1 MTTAVI
7 IYYLFSFLFMIG
19 VNLREKEFNVWMGI
33 WLWFFAWTIFPIF
46 WGDYFTT
53 KRTYYENYQKVEE

>member
-19 VNLREKEFNVWMGI
+19 VNVREKEFKVWMSI
-33 WLWFFAWTIFPIF
+33 WLLFFAWIIFPIF
-46 WGDYFTT
+46 WGDYFTSQ
-53 KRTYYENYQKVEE
+53 RDYYDSFKKD

>member
-1 MTTAVI
+1 MITAII

-19 VNLREKEFNVWMGI
+19 VNLRKEEFKVWMSI
-33 WLWFFAWTIFPIF
+33 WLWFFAWIMFPIF

-53 KRTYYENYQKVEE
+53 KRIYYDNYRKTEK